1 MMSTRQ
7 KPIADTE
14 DKENES
20 THRITEN
27 HQITK
32 EGNESER
39 KEQRNY
45 KMCFSFVH
53 LCSVAR
59 CV

>member
-32 EGNESER
+32 EER
-39 KEQRNY
+39 NKIPKSY
-45 KMCFSFVH
+45 KI
-53 LCSVAR
+53 AR
-59 CV
+59 KQ